1 MHMADHSGPRLRPG
15 PALGRFDRLLQIGP
29 RAERGPAFFF
39 KRRQSRSSRSSGG
52 IADAIT
58 CVHSASQRPA
68 VKPVVTRLINDVS
81 FPPNIKVKR
90 GTSSPATYLL
100 RRIYTVLLGASE
112 CHTFKYSVYGIGT
125 NDVVTYFSLNFP
137 T

>member
-1 MHMADHSGPRLRPG
+1 MLACSKFKRNSIASFVRQFFGLLRVYKYLSCGLQGFYIKKYLAIFIPPIPKAG

-68 VKPVVTRLINDVS
+68 VKPVVTRLINDV
-81 FPPNIKVKR
+81 F
-90 GTSSPATYLL
+90 
-100 RRIYTVLLGASE
+100 
-112 CHTFKYSVYGIGT
+112 
-125 NDVVTYFSLNFP
+125 
-137 T
+137 